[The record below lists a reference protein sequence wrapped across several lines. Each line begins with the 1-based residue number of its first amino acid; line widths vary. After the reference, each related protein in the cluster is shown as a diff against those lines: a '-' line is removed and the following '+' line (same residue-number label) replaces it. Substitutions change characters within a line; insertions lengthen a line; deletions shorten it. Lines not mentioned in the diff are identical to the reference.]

1 MALKTYTVL
10 VSRLGVLRNR
20 EAVEAGA
27 MEGRVIQPLVDYV
40 EKGKSVK
47 LDPAS
52 DATKRALDRG
62 SIEEPGAA
70 DIRRAEELKA
80 EMDALK
86 VRQDALAAQ
95 MPSAPDA
102 TGDKGPSLADL
113 QAEAEALGIAKSG
126 NKAELSERIT
136 AHKDKLAA
144 AT

>member
-10 VSRLGVLRNR
+10 VTRLGVLRNR
-20 EAVEAGA
+20 EAVESAA

-70 DIRRAEELKA
+70 DKRRAEELKA

-95 MPSAPDA
+95 
-102 TGDKGPSLADL
+102 
-113 QAEAEALGIAKSG
+113 AK
-126 NKAELSERIT
+126 
-136 AHKDKLAA
+136 AA
-144 AT
+144 STST